1 MKQSIL
7 LFPYKVIVYIDN
19 LEKYLDK
26 LLVFLRFSKM
36 QDVFKYNIKSTI
48 FLYTRKNTMLSL
60 KDLKNIK
67 CQVSR
72 NKQKMQKA
80 LLRKP

>member
-7 LFPYKVIVYIDN
+7 LFPDKMIVYIDK

-36 QDVFKYNIKSTI
+36 QDIFKYNIKSTI

-60 KDLKNIK
+60 KDLNNIK

-80 LLRKP
+80 LLRKL